1 MQTALKDIRL
11 RFSVGV
17 ILFISI
23 WFLLKKTEIEP
34 KPVQTDRFRF
44 GYFGTKTG
52 FFCLP
57 RFFLVWLGFF
67 WFGSVFPVWV
77 RFILVFSVS
86 GLSN

>member
-57 RFFLVWLGFF
+57 RFFLVWLGFSGL
-67 WFGSVFPVWV
+67 GSVH
-77 RFILVFSVS
+77 FSFF
-86 GLSN
+86 GFRLIKLN